1 MQLEHTV
8 LIVSSDLDVAL
19 NVAALK
25 AKYDLQTWSF
35 VFLLE
40 DYLGE
45 AREELKR
52 PENFL
57 VSDFAIATEVEAAL
71 DKIARHYSISTA
83 VAFDEF
89 SLYVA
94 ASANERW
101 QLPGITREEAQRFR
115 DKKKMKEIAQRA
127 GIRTAREITLDEI
140 KLGQVQFPIIVKPRS
155 LAGAQGVRIITEAD
169 EMSSIDIDSNPEYQD
184 MSKHQYL
191 IETYNPACIYHIDCI
206 VRKGTLAFLSV
217 GEYLGKPM
225 DFLQEKPVGVIA
237 VPEEMIENIWRHFTE
252 AVIAAFDAPD
262 GVYHIEAFAGAE
274 LLEIAYR
281 PGGAAI
287 VEMIEMVYGLDLKLI
302 HLAAQLGLEPSL
314 DIQRKAQA
322 FGYMT
327 FPKKHL
333 SLTPLYVTQVSLPP
347 LENLPT
353 LSTHSIPK
361 AGDVASGEFYCY
373 KDSLGSF
380 VFCGDR
386 DLVLQDI
393 DYLNRHYSVAVAAEP

>member
-45 AREELKR
+45 AREELER

-115 DKKKMKEIAQRA
+115 DKKK
-127 GIRTAREITLDEI
+127 
-140 KLGQVQFPIIVKPRS
+140 
-155 LAGAQGVRIITEAD
+155 
-169 EMSSIDIDSNPEYQD
+169 
-184 MSKHQYL
+184 
-191 IETYNPACIYHIDCI
+191 
-206 VRKGTLAFLSV
+206 
-217 GEYLGKPM
+217 
-225 DFLQEKPVGVIA
+225 
-237 VPEEMIENIWRHFTE
+237 
-252 AVIAAFDAPD
+252 
-262 GVYHIEAFAGAE
+262 
-274 LLEIAYR
+274 
-281 PGGAAI
+281 
-287 VEMIEMVYGLDLKLI
+287 
-302 HLAAQLGLEPSL
+302 
-314 DIQRKAQA
+314 
-322 FGYMT
+322 
-327 FPKKHL
+327 
-333 SLTPLYVTQVSLPP
+333 
-347 LENLPT
+347 
-353 LSTHSIPK
+353 
-361 AGDVASGEFYCY
+361 
-373 KDSLGSF
+373 
-380 VFCGDR
+380 
-386 DLVLQDI
+386 
-393 DYLNRHYSVAVAAEP
+393 